1 VILAY
6 RVPSTKSS
14 SVYTSGAFDTI
25 SAGQPTITLWN
36 RRNFGL
42 ETAGSHERRVCRSG
56 SVEVPKESVSL
67 PPLRSEPTWENDR

>member
-42 ETAGSHERRVCRSG
+42 AQTIA
-56 SVEVPKESVSL
+56 
-67 PPLRSEPTWENDR
+67 W